1 MNFSAEQFQT
11 LIAVITGGNQQAPP
25 AAVAAAAMPAP
36 KNDPAALGPIRC
48 NLSTDKMQKL
58 ILLDEWLEDAENKMD
73 YIGVT
78 EDKEKIILL
87 KTWGGPE
94 MVELFALRNPTSTQ
108 AQEQMKKRANEE
120 DALTYMQ
127 TTERLRNYLAQMV
140 NRTMAMHQLLG
151 TKQGSRTWGDF
162 LRDLEKNFD
171 KKPYTTEDAIKDA
184 AMFGMNDATLRE
196 KALAEDP
203 NLKKLWTRL
212 PM

>member
-1 MNFSAEQFQT
+1 
-11 LIAVITGGNQQAPP
+11 
-25 AAVAAAAMPAP
+25 
-36 KNDPAALGPIRC
+36 
-48 NLSTDKMQKL
+48 
-58 ILLDEWLEDAENKMD
+58 
-73 YIGVT
+73 
-78 EDKEKIILL
+78 
-87 KTWGGPE
+87 
-94 MVELFALRNPTSTQ
+94 
-108 AQEQMKKRANEE
+108 
-120 DALTYMQ
+120 MQ

>member
-108 AQEQMKKRANEE
+108 AQEQMKK
-120 DALTYMQ
+120 T
-127 TTERLRNYLAQMV
+127 
-140 NRTMAMHQLLG
+140 
-151 TKQGSRTWGDF
+151 
-162 LRDLEKNFD
+162 
-171 KKPYTTEDAIKDA
+171 P
-184 AMFGMNDATLRE
+184 
-196 KALAEDP
+196 
-203 NLKKLWTRL
+203 
-212 PM
+212 